1 MASTARAHT
10 NIAMIKYWGKKD
22 RNLILPYTD
31 SLSLTLDEF
40 YTTTS
45 VEFDA
50 HLDHDLLTIDG
61 QIMTPEQSQKVSH
74 FMDLVRQKSG
84 QTAFAKIKS
93 VNHVPMAAGLA
104 SSASAF
110 AALAAA
116 TSQAA
121 GLSLDPTDLSRLA
134 RRGSGSATRS
144 VFGGLVQWHRGSD
157 DQSSFAEPIMEKVDF
172 GLEMIAIMINRH
184 QKKISSRGGM
194 QLSVDTSPYFK
205 EWPAVVAQDL
215 TDIKVAIQNRDIP
228 KIGEIAEANAMRMHA
243 LTLSA
248 QPPFTYFE
256 ASTIKAINL
265 INQLRQAGLNCYYT
279 MDAGPNV
286 KVIYDRKDRPQLLA
300 ELGKVFGQEN
310 LVVAQPGPGI
320 EYLET
325 IECED

>member
-10 NIAMIKYWGKKD
+10 NIALIKYWGKRD
-22 RNLILPYTD
+22 ADLILPYTD
-31 SLSLTLDEF
+31 SLSLTLYEF
-40 YTTTS
+40 YTTTT
-45 VEFDA
+45 VDFDSQLKQD
-50 HLDHDLLTIDG
+50 HLIIDG
-61 QIMTPEQSQKVSH
+61 QVISPDKSAKVAR
-74 FMDLVRQKSG
+74 FMDLVRQMSG
-84 QTAFAKIKS
+84 QKAFAKIKS
-93 VNHVPMAAGLA
+93 INHVPMSAGLA

-116 TSQAA
+116 ASRAA
-121 GLSLDPTDLSRLA
+121 GLNLTPTELSRLA

-144 VFGGLVQWHRGSD
+144 VFGGLVQWHRGTD
-157 DQSSFAEPIMEKVDF
+157 DESSYAEPIMEKVDF
-172 GLEMIAIMINRH
+172 GLEMIAIMINRQ
-184 QKKISSRGGM
+184 QKKVSSRGGM
-194 QLSVDTSPYFK
+194 QASVDTSPYF
-205 EWPAVVAQDL
+205 EIWPKVVEQDL
-215 TDIKVAIQNRDIP
+215 KAIKIAIQEHNIS

-265 INQLRQAGLNCYYT
+265 INQLRQTGLNCYYT

-286 KVIYDRKDRPQLLA
+286 KVIYDKKDRPQLLA
-300 ELGKVFGQEN
+300 ALGQVFGQEN

>member
-10 NIAMIKYWGKKD
+10 NIALIKYWGKRD
-22 RNLILPYTD
+22 ADLILPYTD

-40 YTTTS
+40 YTTTT
-45 VEFDA
+45 VDFDSQLKQD
-50 HLDHDLLTIDG
+50 HLIIDG
-61 QIMTPEQSQKVSH
+61 QVISPDKSAKVAR
-74 FMDLVRQKSG
+74 FMDLVRQMSG
-84 QTAFAKIKS
+84 QKAFAKIKS
-93 VNHVPMAAGLA
+93 INHVPMSAGLA

-116 TSQAA
+116 ASRAA
-121 GLSLDPTDLSRLA
+121 GLNLTPTELSRLA

-144 VFGGLVQWHRGSD
+144 VFGGLVQWHRGTD
-157 DQSSFAEPIMEKVDF
+157 DESSYAEPIMEKVDF
-172 GLEMIAIMINRH
+172 GLEMIAIMINRQ
-184 QKKISSRGGM
+184 QKKVSSRGGM
-194 QLSVDTSPYFK
+194 QASVDTSPYF
-205 EWPAVVAQDL
+205 EIWPKVVEQDL
-215 TDIKVAIQNRDIP
+215 KAIKIAIQEHNIS

-265 INQLRQAGLNCYYT
+265 INQLRQTGLNCYYT

-286 KVIYDRKDRPQLLA
+286 KVIYDKKDRPQLLA
-300 ELGKVFGQEN
+300 ALGQVFGQEN

>member
-10 NIAMIKYWGKKD
+10 NIALIKYWGKRD
-22 RNLILPYTD
+22 ADLILPYTD

-40 YTTTS
+40 YTTTT
-45 VEFDA
+45 VDFDSQLKHD
-50 HLDHDLLTIDG
+50 HLMIDG
-61 QIMTPEQSQKVSH
+61 QVISPDKSAKVAH
-74 FMDLVRQKSG
+74 FMDLVRQMSG
-84 QTAFAKIKS
+84 QKVFAQIKS
-93 VNHVPMAAGLA
+93 VNHVPMSAGLA

-116 TSQAA
+116 ASRAA
-121 GLSLDPTDLSRLA
+121 GLNLTPTELSRLA

-144 VFGGLVQWHRGSD
+144 VFGGLVQWHRGKD
-157 DQSSFAEPIMEKVDF
+157 DESSYAEPIMEKVDF
-172 GLEMIAIMINRH
+172 GLEMIAIMINRQ
-184 QKKISSRGGM
+184 QKKVSSRGGM
-194 QLSVDTSPYFK
+194 QASVDTSPYFK
-205 EWPAVVAQDL
+205 IWPEVVEQDL
-215 TDIKVAIQNRDIP
+215 KAIKIAIQERNIS

-256 ASTIKAINL
+256 ASTIRAINL
-265 INQLRQAGLNCYYT
+265 INQLRQTGLNCYYT

-286 KVIYDRKDRPQLLA
+286 KVIYDQKDRPQILA
-300 ELGKVFGQEN
+300 ALGQVFGQDN